1 MSIQGGSDE
10 RPVASSAEAHA
21 IGADAAADLAATLK
35 AIADPLRLRMLS
47 AIATSPTGETTAGD
61 LATLTAVSQP
71 TVSHHLKVLREVGL
85 LTSDRR
91 GTWVW
96 YRIAPGYRGAVTTLL
111 DRFAPAAVEVHGLA
125 GRPGADP
132 TGKGE
137 VEGLGN
143 VDPALDRLA
152 ASLAERFPGTPE
164 RECYRV
170 VRESYAALARRGG
183 NAAYLVPLTEHF
195 ARQRIIDAEK
205 AHAADAGHEDAGHK
219 PQVLFVC
226 VANAGRSQLAAA
238 LLQHYAGDQVVV
250 RSAGSAPASD
260 VHAAVRSILDELG
273 DTAAADAVDDVTR
286 FYPKPLTDDAVRA
299 ADVVVTM
306 GCGDVCPVLP
316 GTRYEDWTVGD
327 PALASA
333 VGVAAIRDELDVRVR
348 ELLATLVPEVPLPT
362 GGTPSADASL
372 TTEGNR

>member
-1 MSIQGGSDE
+1 MSIQGASAGS
-10 RPVASSAEAHA
+10 ATSAEAHA

-47 AIATSPTGETTAGD
+47 AIATSATGETTAGE

-96 YRIAPGYRGAVTTLL
+96 YRIAPAYRGAVTTLL
-111 DRFAPAAVEVHGLA
+111 DRFAPVAVEVHGA
-125 GRPGADP
+125 HAAAAH
-132 TGKGE
+132 GE
-137 VEGLGN
+137 VSGLAD
-143 VDPALDRLA
+143 VDPALDRIA
-152 ASLAERFPGTPE
+152 ASLAERFTGTPQ

-170 VRESYAALARRGG
+170 VRESYTALARRGG
-183 NAAYLVPLTEHF
+183 NAAHLVPLTEHF

-205 AHAADAGHEDAGHK
+205 ARAGTETHL

-238 LLQHYAGDQVVV
+238 LLQHYAGDRVVV

-273 DTAAADAVDDVTR
+273 DPAAADAVDDVTR

-306 GCGDVCPVLP
+306 GCGDACPVLP
-316 GTRYEDWTVGD
+316 DKRYEDWAVGD
-327 PALASA
+327 PALASPA
-333 VGVAAIRDELDVRVR
+333 GVAAIRDELDQRVR
-348 ELLATLVPEVPLPT
+348 DLLASLLPT
-362 GGTPSADASL
+362 DGTL
-372 TTEGNR
+372 TTEGTR

>member
-1 MSIQGGSDE
+1 MSIQGAREEG
-10 RPVASSAEAHA
+10 PVTTSAEAHA

-111 DRFAPAAVEVHGLA
+111 DRFAPAAVEVHGRA
-125 GRPGADP
+125 GRPGTEPA
-132 TGKGE
+132 GHGE
-137 VEGLGN
+137 VAGLGN

-164 RECYRV
+164 QECYRV

-183 NAAYLVPLTEHF
+183 HAAYLVALTEHF

-205 AHAADAGHEDAGHK
+205 ARAAEAGHKDAEHK

-238 LLQHYAGDQVVV
+238 LLQHYAGDRVVV

-333 VGVAAIRDELDVRVR
+333 VGVAAIRDELDGRVR
-348 ELLATLVPEVPLPT
+348 KLLATLVPEIPLPT
-362 GGTPSADASL
+362 DGTPSAEDSL

>member
-1 MSIQGGSDE
+1 MSIQDPDAA
-10 RPVASSAEAHA
+10 RATSAEAHA

-47 AIATSPTGETTAGD
+47 AIATSPSGETTAGE

-71 TVSHHLKVLREVGL
+71 TVSHHLKVLRDVGL

-96 YRIAPGYRGAVTTLL
+96 YRVAPAYRGAVTTLL
-111 DRFAPAAVEVHGLA
+111 DRFAPAAIDVHGARGGGAPAA
-125 GRPGADP
+125 GSADTEPGSIA
-132 TGKGE
+132 
-137 VEGLGN
+137 GLGN
-143 VDPALDRLA
+143 VDPALDRVA
-152 ASLAERFPGTPE
+152 ASLAERFTGTPE

-183 NAAYLVPLTEHF
+183 NAAHLVPLTEHF
-195 ARQRIIDAEK
+195 ARQRIIDAER
-205 AHAADAGHEDAGHK
+205 ARAADDGHT

-238 LLQHYAGDQVVV
+238 LLQHYAGDRVVV

-273 DTAAADAVDDVTR
+273 DTAAADVVDDITR

-306 GCGDVCPVLP
+306 GCGDACPVLP
-316 GTRYEDWTVGD
+316 DKRYEDWIVGD
-327 PALASA
+327 PALASPA
-333 VGVAAIRDELDVRVR
+333 GVAAIRDELDRRVR
-348 ELLATLVPEVPLPT
+348 ELLASLVPDE
-362 GGTPSADASL
+362 DDL
-372 TTEGNR
+372 TTEGTR